1 MKLHVCLLYP
11 GGPTE
16 EKTIDLFLNEQ
27 IHDPFVQDTLPSFF
41 RSIWIWIL
49 LYFRKKTPLLEGP
62 CPSFVHAQKHVQEL
76 NRLLGPD
83 FVCYAIHHFG
93 KANMDSVIKSIPN
106 KNHVALVPLIP
117 HRCQTLYSAQ
127 GSLRSQLQKK
137 QCQVIEIGHYATK
150 KPFVQAL
157 CTQIRKAIISSGS
170 PKYGLVFLEQ
180 RQPEK
185 WNKSSDEYK
194 TDIEKT
200 VETVMVALQTKQP
213 HLIVHTH
220 SVNWNQLILA
230 WKKQD
235 ISTVITIPTSWVV
248 HSELLRV
255 EQQKVEKSIVELGL
269 TCKHA
274 SPIQS
279 QLFDQFLVETIRSIF
294 EETQK

>member
-16 EKTIDLFLNEQ
+16 EKTIDSFLDEQ
-27 IHDPFVQDTLPSFF
+27 IHDPFVQETLPSFF
-41 RSIWIWIL
+41 RSLWIWIL

-62 CPSFVHAQKHVQEL
+62 CHSFLHAQEHVQEL

-83 FVCYAIHHFG
+83 FVCHAIHHFG

-106 KNHVALVPLIP
+106 KSHVVLVPLMP

-137 QCQVIEIGHYATK
+137 HCQVTEIGHYATK
-150 KPFVQAL
+150 EPFVQAL
-157 CTQIRKAIISSGS
+157 CTQIRKAIISSNS
-170 PKYGLVFLEQ
+170 PKYGLLFLEQ

-185 WNKSSDEYK
+185 WNKSSEEYK
-194 TDIEKT
+194 TDIQKT
-200 VETVMVALQTKQP
+200 VSTVMSALQTNQP

-220 SVNWNQLILA
+220 SVDWNQA
-230 WKKQD
+230 MEQWKKQAV
-235 ISTVITIPTSWVV
+235 STVITIPTSWVV

-255 EQQKVEKSIVELGL
+255 EQQRIEKNITELGL
-269 TCKHA
+269 TCSHA

-279 QLFDQFLVETIRSIF
+279 QPFDQFLVETIRSIF
-294 EETQK
+294 ERVQK